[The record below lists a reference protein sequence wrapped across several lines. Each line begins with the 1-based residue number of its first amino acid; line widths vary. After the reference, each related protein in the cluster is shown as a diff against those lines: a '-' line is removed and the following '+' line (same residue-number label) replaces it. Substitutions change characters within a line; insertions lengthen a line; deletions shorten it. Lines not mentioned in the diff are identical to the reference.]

1 MALGGNTRSSNRV
14 GTAEWSGQNR
24 GECGEEN
31 GDGRRK
37 ERALDLRD
45 HRSTLDDSSCHL
57 VSVVHQG

>member
-1 MALGGNTRSSNRV
+1 MEWTLG
-14 GTAEWSGQNR
+14 R

>member
-1 MALGGNTRSSNRV
+1 M
-14 GTAEWSGQNR
+14 EWIKQSRNIGR

-45 HRSTLDDSSCHL
+45 HRSTLDDSSCHFE
-57 VSVVHQG
+57 SVVHQG